1 MSRLGPGS
9 GPIASSSQLC
19 LRACV
24 GRDGSERPCHLVVPG
39 PFCRLCSQSP
49 QPGYH
54 CHSKFWM
61 CSWNRTSPLVL
72 CITIYAITFA
82 AHARRG
88 LMSVQQQRHNST
100 VYLRT
105 AQSKNTIW
113 HSFLFLFFS
122 RPSAIVFYLLTLV
135 YM

>member
-1 MSRLGPGS
+1 MSCLGPGS

-49 QPGYH
+49 QTGYH

-61 CSWNRTSPLVL
+61 CELEPYLPSSSLHSLTMQRDSTS
-72 CITIYAITFA
+72 
-82 AHARRG
+82 
-88 LMSVQQQRHNST
+88 ST
-100 VYLRT
+100 
-105 AQSKNTIW
+105 SDE
-113 HSFLFLFFS
+113 
-122 RPSAIVFYLLTLV
+122 
-135 YM
+135 

>member
-54 CHSKFWM
+54 CHSM
-61 CSWNRTSPLVL
+61 CLLNLCCKNFIALVML
-72 CITIYAITFA
+72 I
-82 AHARRG
+82 
-88 LMSVQQQRHNST
+88 MSSV
-100 VYLRT
+100 
-105 AQSKNTIW
+105 
-113 HSFLFLFFS
+113 
-122 RPSAIVFYLLTLV
+122 LLTLGAHAQRGLQ
-135 YM
+135 

>member
-61 CSWNRTSPLVL
+61 CSWNRTSPL
-72 CITIYAITFA
+72 
-82 AHARRG
+82 G
-88 LMSVQQQRHNST
+88 LIKSMHRYKTDKKLVST
-100 VYLRT
+100 G
-105 AQSKNTIW
+105 AS
-113 HSFLFLFFS
+113 
-122 RPSAIVFYLLTLV
+122 
-135 YM
+135 